1 MRFNTFGIAAS
12 SLLLAAASAFALPK
26 ATEIYPQMGLGWNL
40 GNTMEVPSDPTA
52 WGNIVPTAE
61 IINGVKAAGFTT
73 LRIPCAWDSH
83 ANNGTIDA
91 NWLATVKSVV
101 DMAIANGMYVMLNSH
116 WDNGWLED
124 EVFSGSH
131 VDRNG
136 NQTTTDSSAVRKKQ
150 ESYWKQIADY
160 FKDYDEH
167 LIFASAN
174 EPGVNDHRGGSAA
187 EGYTD
192 NGQLAF
198 TKERM
203 VILKRLHEACLRS
216 VRASGG
222 NNATRTVIVQT
233 PRTEIDK
240 YPLLAEDYPEDPA
253 GKGYTMAEVHFYP
266 YQFSLMTEDA
276 DWGKTFWYW
285 EDKTTGASDR
295 TCSGTSLGSKQSIDK
310 QFSKLQTTFVD
321 EGIPVV
327 LGEMGAN
334 KRYSLKGTANFDLTT
349 HLEAIAAWYGYTVAS
364 AKSHGIVPVIWDTA
378 FEGNDENKDHM
389 TIIRR
394 QATYGSN
401 LGAVVDELTMNAIKT
416 QFAAAKA
423 YEGPK
428 EGPAISES
436 DKALWVE
443 YKTQTSTKSETG
455 RISFKFAGGA
465 DWSAYT
471 AISFDIRTEP
481 VSVTGCEGDEKN
493 GCNGYAWTSVAMYAL
508 SGSANKWTDY
518 NMGSMDDFSGILS
531 NVKVPLQVGTEKDTK
546 ALNIADPTKV
556 NTWGIDIYATQ
567 LVGTIYLN
575 NILLHKA
582 DGTIDTLASF
592 DTAPA
597 NIETSGIAGKPTYI
611 QANAKGTGP
620 AMTIA
625 ITPVRSAAAFK
636 MLVNVQPGLVNAT
649 FTASKASQATVTL
662 MNTMGQVIAQQN
674 FTAHVGA
681 NEVQLSTNFRG
692 PAVLI
697 VKQGSQKFAQKINLK

>member
-1 MRFNTFGIAAS
+1 M
-12 SLLLAAASAFALPK
+12 
-26 ATEIYPQMGLGWNL
+26 
-40 GNTMEVPSDPTA
+40 
-52 WGNIVPTAE
+52 
-61 IINGVKAAGFTT
+61 
-73 LRIPCAWDSH
+73 
-83 ANNGTIDA
+83 
-91 NWLATVKSVV
+91 
-101 DMAIANGMYVMLNSH
+101 
-116 WDNGWLED
+116 
-124 EVFSGSH
+124 
-131 VDRNG
+131 
-136 NQTTTDSSAVRKKQ
+136 
-150 ESYWKQIADY
+150 
-160 FKDYDEH
+160 
-167 LIFASAN
+167 
-174 EPGVNDHRGGSAA
+174 
-187 EGYTD
+187 
-192 NGQLAF
+192 
-198 TKERM
+198 
-203 VILKRLHEACLRS
+203 
-216 VRASGG
+216 
-222 NNATRTVIVQT
+222 
-233 PRTEIDK
+233 
-240 YPLLAEDYPEDPA
+240 
-253 GKGYTMAEVHFYP
+253 
-266 YQFSLMTEDA
+266 
-276 DWGKTFWYW
+276 
-285 EDKTTGASDR
+285 
-295 TCSGTSLGSKQSIDK
+295 
-310 QFSKLQTTFVD
+310 
-321 EGIPVV
+321 
-327 LGEMGAN
+327 
-334 KRYSLKGTANFDLTT
+334 TT

-481 VSVTGCEGDEKN
+481 ISVTGCEGDEKN

-508 SGSANKWTDY
+508 SGSGNKWTDY

-582 DGTIDTLASF
+582 DGTVDTLASF

-620 AMTIA
+620 EMVIDAIA
-625 ITPVRSAAAFK
+625 RTHSVAASK
-636 MLVNVQPGLVNAT
+636 MLVNVQPGFVNAT
-649 FTASKASQATVTL
+649 FTASKASRATAML

-674 FTAHVGA
+674 LNTKAGA
-681 NEVQLSTNFRG
+681 NSVQLSTNFRG
-692 PAVLI
+692 PAILI
-697 VKQGSQKFAQKINLK
+697 VKPGSQKNVQKITLR